1 MHIAVRALQLHL
13 LIKDT
18 VSNCKCKDLHI
29 YVSDLQLMNS
39 ALLFIEISTFLFYFI
54 IAEW

>member
-18 VSNCKCKDLHI
+18 VSNCKCKDLQI

-39 ALLFIEISTFLFYFI
+39 ALPFIEISTFLFYFI